1 MMNLIKEECSKV
13 YTENGDTAYSTTCN
27 ANLDF
32 FGLAGA
38 MRYNQSKML
47 ALFNQAYS
55 EDPALAIKNL
65 FYLRDIKYGMGERQ
79 SFRTCFHDLCQ
90 TNPKVATQM
99 LPYIPDYGRYDDL
112 LKALDT
118 PVQGDMITLLQNQLQ
133 KDLKAHELKHPV
145 SLLAKW
151 LPSCNASNKITR
163 KQGRQMAK
171 SLKMTE
177 QEYRKMLSLL
187 RKDLHILENDL
198 RQKDYSFPYS
208 GVPAG
213 AMHKYNQA
221 FFRNDEERFEAYL
234 KDLQQKKATVHADT
248 LYPYQIVHPFY
259 RGALSKAQKDLMQAQ
274 WNTLS
279 KTTFV
284 SKTKTIVVRDGSG
297 SMYGGFGSILP
308 IEIATSL
315 SILFA
320 GQLTGPFHNSFIT
333 FSSRPQ
339 LVCLQSEALIEQLQ
353 ETKLYNDIS
362 NTNLAAVYDLLLSV
376 VDRPDF
382 KPEDMVDRIVII
394 SDMEFD
400 YGVREVPTYETF
412 RDKFAQKGLKLPEI
426 VYWNVQARNIHFA
439 ASIRDANI
447 RFVSG
452 SSQHTIDL
460 ILQGDPVYSA
470 EELMY
475 KALKPYD
482 FVDSFFLDKEK

>member
-13 YTENGDTAYSTTCN
+13 YTENGDTAYGTTCN

-32 FGLAGA
+32 FGLSGA
-38 MRYNQSKML
+38 MRQNQFKML
-47 ALFNQAYS
+47 KLFHQAYA
-55 EDPALAIKNL
+55 EDPTLAVKNL
-65 FYLRDIKYGMGERQ
+65 FYLRDIKHGMGERQ
-79 SFRTCFHDLCQ
+79 SFRTCFHDLCK
-90 TNPKVATQM
+90 TNPKIATQM

-112 LKALDT
+112 MEALST
-118 PVQGDMITLLQNQLQ
+118 PVQENMTTWVQNQLQ

-145 SLLAKW
+145 SLLTKW
-151 LPSCNASNKITR
+151 LPSANASNKMTR
-163 KQGRQMAK
+163 KQGRQIAK
-171 SLKMTE
+171 ALNMT
-177 QEYRKMLSLL
+177 QQQYRKTLSLL
-187 RKDLHILENDL
+187 RRDLHILENDL

-213 AMHKYNQA
+213 AMHKYNRA
-221 FFRNDEERFEAYL
+221 FLRNDEERFNTYL
-234 KDLQQKKATVHADT
+234 EDVKKRKTMVHADT

-259 RGALSKAQKDLMQAQ
+259 RGTLSQAQKDLIQAQ
-274 WNTLS
+274 WDALS
-279 KTTFV
+279 KTT
-284 SKTKTIVVRDGSG
+284 SASKTIVVRDGSG

-320 GQLTGPFHNSFIT
+320 SQLTGPFHNCFIT

-339 LVCLQSEALIEQLQ
+339 FVQLQSESLIGQLQ
-353 ETKLYNDIS
+353 ETRLYNDIS
-362 NTNLAAVYDLLLSV
+362 NTNIQAVYDLLLSV

-382 KPEDMVDRIVII
+382 DPEDMVDRIVII

-400 YGVREVPTYETF
+400 CDVRGVPTYETF
-412 RDKFAQKGLKLPEI
+412 RDKFAKKGLKLPEI
-426 VYWNVQARNIHFA
+426 VYWNVQARNTHFA
-439 ASIRDANI
+439 ASTREPNI

-460 ILQGDPVYSA
+460 ILQGDPVDSA

-482 FVDSFFLDKEK
+482 FVDSFFVDKEA

>member
-13 YTENGDTAYSTTCN
+13 YTENGDTAYGTTCN

-32 FGLAGA
+32 FGLSGA
-38 MRYNQSKML
+38 MRQNQSKML
-47 ALFNQAYS
+47 MLFHQAYA
-55 EDPALAIKNL
+55 EDPTVAIKNL
-65 FYLRDIKYGMGERQ
+65 FYLRDIKNGMGERQ
-79 SFRTCFHDLCQ
+79 SFRTCFHDLCK
-90 TNPKVATQM
+90 TNPKIATQM

-112 LKALDT
+112 MEAMDT
-118 PVQGDMITLLQNQLQ
+118 PVQEDMTNWIKNQLQ
-133 KDLKAHELKHPV
+133 KDLKAHESKHPV

-151 LPSCNASNKITR
+151 LPSSNASNKMTR

-171 SLKMTE
+171 ALNMTE
-177 QEYRKMLSLL
+177 QQYRKTLSLL
-187 RKDLHILENDL
+187 RRDLHILENDL

-208 GVPAG
+208 SVPAG

-221 FFRNDEERFEAYL
+221 FLRNDEERFNTYL
-234 KDLQQKKATVHADT
+234 EDVKKRKTTVHADT

-259 RGALSKAQKDLMQAQ
+259 QGTLSQAQKDLMQAQ
-274 WNTLS
+274 WDALS
-279 KTTFV
+279 RTT
-284 SKTKTIVVRDGSG
+284 SASKTIVVRDGSG
-297 SMYGGFGSILP
+297 SMYGDFGSILP

-320 GQLTGPFHNSFIT
+320 SQLTGPFRNSFIT

-339 LVCLQSEALIEQLQ
+339 LVCLLSESLIEMLQ
-353 ETKLYNDIS
+353 ETKLYNDVS
-362 NTNLAAVYDLLLSV
+362 NTNLEAVYDLLLSV

-382 KPEDMVDRIVII
+382 DPEDMVNRIVII

-400 YGVREVPTYETF
+400 YGVRGVPTYETF
-412 RDKFAQKGLKLPEI
+412 RDKFAKKGLKLPEI
-426 VYWNVQARNIHFA
+426 VYWNVQARNTHFA
-439 ASIRDANI
+439 ASRREPNI

-460 ILQGDPVYSA
+460 ILQGDPVDSA

-482 FVDSFFLDKEK
+482 FVDGFFLNEA